1 MMPSE
6 EEIQKLL
13 PFTAHRIQ
21 IKNGIWTIPEG
32 GDDPYSALST
42 RVVIE
47 RAGRSLAGK
56 RILDLGCLEGG
67 YSAAFS
73 QMGAK
78 EVVGIEVRKANI
90 NRCLLVK
97 QCLGLENLHFHQE
110 DVRNV
115 SSDRFGKFNI
125 VFAAG
130 ILYHLD
136 DPYTFLKNISEMTLD
151 FALIDT
157 HIANKTSF
165 GHGCSSVLVEKTFES
180 QKFIGR
186 EAREYPKGMKNAE
199 LEKHVW
205 TSWGNPTSFWLTEES
220 LVKMLGE
227 VGFGYISKV
236 YVPQGYR
243 CGDNCKEECRVIIVA
258 KKDFGIK
265 S

>member
-1 MMPSE
+1 MPCKK
-6 EEIQKLL
+6 EIQKLL
-13 PFTAHRIQ
+13 PFTAHRIM
-21 IKNGIWTIPEG
+21 IGDGLWTIADG
-32 GDDPYSALST
+32 GDDPLTALST
-42 RVVIE
+42 RVLVD
-47 RAGRSLAGK
+47 RAGGSLAGK

-67 YSAAFS
+67 YSVAFTR
-73 QMGAK
+73 MGAK
-78 EVVGIEVRKANI
+78 EVVGIEVRTANMK
-90 NRCLLVK
+90 RCSLVK

-115 SSDRFGKFNI
+115 KSEWLGKFDI

-136 DPYTFLKNISEMTLD
+136 DPYTFLKNVSEMTLD

-165 GHGCSSVLVEKTFES
+165 GHGCSPMLVEKIFAS
-180 QKFIGR
+180 KIYIGR
-186 EAREYPKGMKNAE
+186 EAREYPAGMKKAD

-227 VGFGYISKV
+227 VGFSYISKV

-243 CGDNCKEECRVIIVA
+243 CGDNCKEECRVIIVS
-258 KKDFGIK
+258 KKNLK
-265 S
+265 